1 LEKDITR
8 VMGWKGNVARTGE
21 MRKMRRDFLEDR
33 EVNGR
38 IILKLMLS
46 NCVN

>member
-1 LEKDITR
+1 
-8 VMGWKGNVARTGE
+8 

-46 NCVN
+46 NVVN

>member
-1 LEKDITR
+1 
-8 VMGWKGNVARTGE
+8 MGE

-38 IILKLMLS
+38 IILKLMIS
-46 NCVN
+46 NGVN